1 MVYSF
6 QSFNRG
12 SKFLDIECTVENNK
26 DEEVFLQLPA
36 WRPGRYELAN
46 FAKNIQKFEVRTLNN
61 KRLDFEKVTKDKWR
75 IKTGKIKS
83 SKLLI
88 TTMRIQ

>member
-26 DEEVFLQLPA
+26 DEEVFVQLPA

-46 FAKNIQKFEVRTLNN
+46 FAKNIQKFKVRTLNN

-75 IKTGKIKS
+75 IKN
-83 SKLLI
+83 L
-88 TTMRIQ
+88 